1 MDKLYSNI
9 KKHPLL
15 TALVL
20 NGIFFAAAVIF
31 CDQKYETADDFFEDA
46 ILSGAF
52 EGRSDPH
59 LLYSNIILGYLLNG
73 LYVLIP
79 GISFYFLFLVLL
91 GFFAVTSVLWLI
103 LKQCK
108 ENNDTIIKLVICV
121 IFLSFFTDDLY
132 ILPQFTKAA
141 TVAVTSG
148 GLVFLEGIWNKTGI
162 KIKSVICGLSL
173 IIPGVLLRM
182 STIYIAAPF
191 LLAAFI
197 IEAFRNKKIVFS
209 RLLMCM
215 GAVLMAFA
223 LQYVNI
229 LVWDADPEYRI
240 FRHMESYRPQITD
253 SHKSYSFEDIKEP
266 LAEIGIDFNDY
277 VMISTWNF
285 TDRSVF
291 SEDTLVKYIEV
302 INNREKERKTDIS
315 EIIQSI
321 TGSEYW
327 EYSVLWGVIILT
339 FICVAIYKKGS
350 LLYCYPLLLSIILVI
365 VFICYGRIN
374 YRAECSIF
382 TSAAMVLGYHAGL
395 SHNYRNTHLSLSIKH
410 LLLFFTVAVFVAW
423 HSLVYLPDNSY
434 KKLDQE
440 HYFGYVWNTMQNS
453 GGYNPNK
460 YSIRISS
467 RRPCE
472 ELLSVIENDK
482 DNYYLFDFNT
492 FLFIGSYNH
501 NPWKR
506 LDSYYFRDNYFY
518 TGGLTMMQFPGQSKV
533 FMYNGIDP
541 DNPFGSICNDN
552 IRVVDNYFYDNKL
565 TYLRQHY
572 DENTDIKLIGEPD
585 GFKIWKYCISK

>member
-59 LLYSNIILGYLLNG
+59 LLYSNILLGYFLKA
-73 LYVLIP
+73 LYTLIP
-79 GISFYFLFLVLL
+79 GVSFYFLFLILL
-91 GFFAVTSVLWLI
+91 GFASVTSVLWLI
-103 LKQCK
+103 LRRCGDRT
-108 ENNDTIIKLVICV
+108 DTLAKLVICI
-121 IFLSFFTDDLY
+121 IFLVFFTDDLY
-132 ILPQFTKAA
+132 ILTQFTKAA
-141 TVAVTSG
+141 AVAVTSG
-148 GLVFLEGIWNKTGI
+148 GLVFLAGIWDENGLKAGPVTA
-162 KIKSVICGLSL
+162 GLSL
-173 IIPGVLLRM
+173 ITAGVLLRLQ
-182 STIYIAAPF
+182 TIYISAPF
-191 LLAAFI
+191 LLAVFI
-197 IEAFRNKKIVFS
+197 YEAVRNRKRILS
-209 RLLMCM
+209 RLLMCT
-215 GAVLMAFA
+215 GAVILAFA
-223 LQYVNI
+223 LQYANLLI
-229 LVWDADPEYRI
+229 WNTDQEYGN
-240 FRHMESYRPQITD
+240 FKHMESYRPQITD
-253 SHKSYSFEDIKEP
+253 SDKSYNFEDIREP
-266 LAEIGIDFNDY
+266 LSDIGIDFNDY
-277 VMISTWNF
+277 VMIGTWNF

-291 SEDTLVKYIEV
+291 DEAKLKSFI
-302 INNREKERKTDIS
+302 
-315 EIIQSI
+315 EIINAQNSKKQI
-321 TGSEYW
+321 NLSEKAQKIADKNYW
-327 EYSVLWGVIILT
+327 EYTVIWGVVAMMVFNIALNRKVWLRHLIPFLVSAILIIA
-339 FICVAIYKKGS
+339 FY
-350 LLYCYPLLLSIILVI
+350 
-365 VFICYGRIN
+365 FYGRIN
-374 YRAECSIF
+374 YRTECSIII
-382 TSAAMVLGYHAGL
+382 SCAIAMGYIAGVIPGSSRL
-395 SHNYRNTHLSLSIKH
+395 PAKSKHLILSLAAAAFMLWH
-410 LLLFFTVAVFVAW
+410 LA
-423 HSLVYLPDNSY
+423 VYLPDTSY
-434 KKLDQE
+434 KTLDQE

-460 YSIRISS
+460 YNIRISS

-585 GFKIWKYCISK
+585 GFKIWKYYRSE